1 MRPWLPGTPE
11 NHPAGWRADKCP
23 AVSTVM
29 AAIGQFERTLIGD
42 HILSGLERE
51 VRG

>member
-1 MRPWLPGTPE
+1 
-11 NHPAGWRADKCP
+11 
-23 AVSTVM
+23 M

-42 HILSGLERE
+42 HIWSGLERE